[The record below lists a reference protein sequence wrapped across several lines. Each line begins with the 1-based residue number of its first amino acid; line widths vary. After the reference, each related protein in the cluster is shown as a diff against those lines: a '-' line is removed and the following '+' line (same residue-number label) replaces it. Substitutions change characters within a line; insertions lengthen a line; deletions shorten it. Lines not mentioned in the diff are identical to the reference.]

1 MPEDDRAR
9 LLSCL
14 VFLPLLLLQ
23 GAAAVTALTGTFRR
37 PGLTESSGVVLSRTH
52 PGILWT
58 HNDAGDGPYLYATDL
73 HGTDRGTVRVAG
85 AEAVD
90 WEDIALGPCPR
101 QRGDCLYIGDTG
113 DNSLRRRTV
122 RIYAVPEP
130 DPTGAAVDTGRVT
143 TATLGL
149 TVRYPIGSDDVE
161 ALYVSPRDS
170 AVYLVSKGRNG
181 RVRLYR
187 VSRAAWGT
195 TGRVQA
201 ELVQVLPIV
210 PKRSG
215 RRLVTGA
222 AARPDGA
229 LVAIRTY
236 NEIYFFTPRPGGR
249 LTPAARPVCSIA
261 GLERQGEA
269 ITFLDDATFILTSEA
284 DQQRPGTIH
293 TVRCPR

>member
-1 MPEDDRAR
+1 
-9 LLSCL
+9 LLEGVQVHFL
-14 VFLPLLLLQ
+14 LLLMFLPLLLLQ
-23 GAAAVTALTGTFRR
+23 SAATVSTLTGTFRSPR
-37 PGLTESSGVVLSRTH
+37 LTESSGVVVSRAH

-58 HNDAGDGPYLYATDL
+58 HNDSGDGPYLYATDL
-73 HGTDRGTVRVAG
+73 RGTDRGAVRVSG
-85 AEAVD
+85 AQAVD

-101 QRGDCLYIGDTG
+101 QRGDCLYIADTG
-113 DNSLRRRTV
+113 NNSLRRASV

-130 DPTGAAVDTGRVT
+130 DPPGEAVGTGRVT
-143 TATLGL
+143 KAALAL
-149 TVRYPIGSDDVE
+149 TVLYPSGPDDVE
-161 ALYVSPRDS
+161 GLYVSPRDS

-201 ELVQVLPIV
+201 ELVQVLPIT
-210 PKRSG
+210 PKRTG

-236 NEIYFFTPRPGGR
+236 NEIYFFTPGPGGR
-249 LTPAARPVCSIA
+249 LTPAAQPTCSIV

-269 ITFLDDATFILTSEA
+269 IAFRDQTTLILTSEG
-284 DQQRPGTIH
+284 DPRGPGTIH

>member
-1 MPEDDRAR
+1 MPERAFPS
-9 LLSCL
+9 LLL
-14 VFLPLLLLQ
+14 FLPLLLWQ
-23 GAAAVTALTGTFRR
+23 SAAPVTALTGTFRNPR
-37 PGLTESSGVVLSRTH
+37 LTESSGVVVSRAH

-58 HNDAGDGPYLYATDL
+58 HNDSRDGPYLYATDQ
-73 HGTDRGTVRVAG
+73 HGTDRGAVRVPG
-85 AEAVD
+85 ADAVD

-113 DNSLRRRTV
+113 NNSLRRGSV

-130 DPTGAAVDTGRVT
+130 DLPAAAVTTGRVT
-143 TATLGL
+143 KPALALTL
-149 TVRYPIGSDDVE
+149 RYPGGPDDVE

-187 VSRAAWGT
+187 VSRAAWGA
-195 TGRVQA
+195 TGRAQA
-201 ELVQVLPIV
+201 ELVQILPIT
-210 PKRSG
+210 PKRSE
-215 RRLVTGA
+215 RRFVTGA

-236 NEIYFFTPRPGGR
+236 NEIYFFTPGPAGR
-249 LTPAARPVCSIA
+249 LTPAARPVCSIT

-269 ITFLDDATFILTSEA
+269 IAFRDSTTLILTSEA
-284 DQQRPGTIH
+284 DPLGPGTIH